1 MSEIRQLPQR
11 GPLRVIGDSDAVP
24 LERPDPEVIAVAEEV
39 LLLAREGRLRGIG
52 LAMVTRSDGSKD
64 EGKPQLLTTTRFVCT
79 EDSGVYAL
87 YTAVRRLGLRV
98 EQNYI

>member
-52 LAMVTRSDGSKD
+52 LALVTRSDGSKD
-64 EGKPQLLTTTRFVCT
+64 ADGPQMLTTTRFVCT
-79 EDSGVYAL
+79 SDAGIYAL
-87 YTAVRRLGLRV
+87 YTAVRRLCLRV
-98 EQNYI
+98 EDEYI